1 MTNLSDQSSGALTFL
16 FTDIEGSTKRWE
28 TDEAGMRVALG
39 EHDNLLRSIFED
51 RAELGPEAVD
61 EIVRKDSRL
70 TVGEGSVVLR
80 EIFERARLFD
90 HAVGE
95 Q

>member
-51 RAELGPEAVD
+51 
-61 EIVRKDSRL
+61 
-70 TVGEGSVVLR
+70 
-80 EIFERARLFD
+80 